1 MSEKKLFIRQTKCPD
16 KGDKWY
22 TLKKSGGYSPC
33 IAGKPVAW
41 VGSALANCVGYCWGR
56 FAYLEGNK
64 DCRVGCAVGNDY
76 PNDAW
81 VWYRNSIAQGYEVGQ
96 KPRLGAVAVW
106 SRTGS
111 KGHVAMVEHV
121 NKDNTWESSESGYNT
136 SPVWFTK
143 KYDSKSSRSGYKF
156 LGFIYPKYE
165 FVEELDELKV
175 GDKVRIIGT
184 GNSNSYG
191 TGRIAGGIGYRRY
204 IKAIYKDRK
213 YPYRVGTTFATT
225 GYYKK
230 EALKKI

>member
-1 MSEKKLFIRQTKCPD
+1 M
-16 KGDKWY
+16 
-22 TLKKSGGYSPC
+22 
-33 IAGKPVAW
+33 
-41 VGSALANCVGYCWGR
+41 
-56 FAYLEGNK
+56 
-64 DCRVGCAVGNDY
+64 
-76 PNDAW
+76 
-81 VWYRNSIAQGYEVGQ
+81 WYRNSIAQGYQVGQ
-96 KPRLGAVAVW
+96 TPKLGAVAVW
-106 SRTGS
+106 SRSGS
-111 KGHVAMVEHV
+111 KGHVAIVEHV

-143 KYDSKSSRSGYKF
+143 KYDSKSSRTGYKF

-191 TGRIAGGIGYRRY
+191 TGRVAGGVGYRRY

-213 YPYRVGTTFATT
+213 YPYRVGTAFATT

-230 EALKKI
+230 EALEKI